1 MKYLEYYLQ
10 IFINQDY
17 YSIGI
22 TLATGF
28 AVGLVAR
35 ILFPGKDPL
44 GIIGTSLLGIAGAI
58 MGLFLMTQLSSA
70 GIDIPFKNQPEIYR
84 PFAGLLGSLA
94 LLAVLR
100 IVRSA

>member
-1 MKYLEYYLQ
+1 MDYFQYYLQ
-10 IFINQDY
+10 LLLKQDY
-17 YSIGI
+17 YSLGI
-22 TLATGF
+22 TIATGF

-44 GIIGTSLLGIAGAI
+44 GVFGTSLLGIVGAI
-58 MGLFLMTQLSSA
+58 MGLFLLTQLSSA
-70 GIDIPFKNQPEIYR
+70 GLNIPFKNQPEIYQL
-84 PFAGLLGSLA
+84 FAGLLGSLI